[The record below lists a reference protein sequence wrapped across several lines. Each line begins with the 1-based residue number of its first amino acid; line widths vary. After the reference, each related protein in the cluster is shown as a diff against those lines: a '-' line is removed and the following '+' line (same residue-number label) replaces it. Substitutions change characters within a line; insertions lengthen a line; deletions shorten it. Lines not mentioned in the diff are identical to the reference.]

1 MNLPIF
7 NEIDTAT
14 ETQTT
19 EHCSE
24 QLNTAFTQLK
34 LAYNANKQPSY
45 ADRRQVIL
53 ALKLAL
59 LANREQLLSALNTDY
74 GKRPNFDSLMA
85 DILPSVQHVNYTLK
99 YLKSW
104 LKPEKRSAG
113 LLLSPSS
120 IYVHKQAKGVVGV
133 VVPWNFPVFLSIGPI
148 VTALAAG
155 NKVMVKL
162 SEYTPHTN
170 LIIRKIFNSLQDSV
184 VVIEGGPEV
193 AAEFTQLPFD
203 HVFFTG
209 STSVGKLVAKSCAER
224 LVPTT
229 LELGGKSPVV
239 ITANANLEQAADAI
253 ILGKS
258 VNAGQIC
265 VAPDYILVEQS
276 QYQAFCQAYL
286 TRFAA
291 LYDHQKFSEEYGAI
305 INEAQFTRLQ
315 SMLEDAKAKGAN
327 IISPPGYQID
337 AQNRVMPP
345 QLITG
350 VDDTMDVCKS
360 EIFGP
365 ILPVLPYN
373 ELTDAIDYI
382 NSKERPLAL
391 YVMSQDTCEVRII
404 LQHTHSGGV
413 CINDTLMHV
422 GADDAP
428 FGGIGESGL
437 GNYHGREG
445 FDTFCHKRTV
455 LKTPVWLPRVKLI
468 LRSKKLALNL
478 LTKLFVR

>member
-1 MNLPIF
+1 MSSPILDKM
-7 NEIDTAT
+7 DTA
-14 ETQTT
+14 EDVQ
-19 EHCSE
+19 SSQVSLE
-24 QLNTAFTQLK
+24 QLNAAFAQLK

-45 ADRRQVIL
+45 SERKQVIL
-53 ALKLAL
+53 ELKSAL
-59 LANREQLLSALNTDY
+59 LANREQLLSALNADY

-85 DILPSVQHVNYTLK
+85 DILPSVQHLNYTLK
-99 YLKSW
+99 HLKSW
-104 LKPEKRSAG
+104 LKPERRRAG
-113 LLLSPSS
+113 LLLAPSS
-120 IYVHKQAKGVVGV
+120 IYVYKQAKGVVGV

-162 SEYTPHTN
+162 SEYTPYTN
-170 LIIRKIFNSLQDSV
+170 SVIRKIFSSLHDSV

-203 HVFFTG
+203 HIFFTG

-239 ITANANLEQAADAI
+239 ITANADLEKAADAI

-265 VAPDYILVEQS
+265 VAPDYVLVERTQL
-276 QYQAFCQAYL
+276 QAFCQTYL

-305 INEAQFTRLQ
+305 INEAQFARLQ
-315 SMLEDAKAKGAN
+315 AMLEDAKAKGAN
-327 IISPPGYQID
+327 VFAPIGYEID
-337 AQNRVMPP
+337 VKNRVIPP
-345 QLITG
+345 QLLTN
-350 VDDTMDVCKS
+350 VDDTMAVCKS

-365 ILPVLPYN
+365 LLPVLAYD
-373 ELTDAIDYI
+373 EVTDAIDYI

-391 YVMSQDTCEVRII
+391 YIMSQDTSVVEAI
-404 LQHTHSGGV
+404 LEQTNSGGV
-413 CINDTLMHV
+413 CVNDTLMHV

-437 GNYHGREG
+437 GNYHGPEG

-455 LKTPVWLPRVKLI
+455 LKTPLWLPRVKLI
-468 LRSKKLALNL
+468 LQSKKLALSL